1 MSVAAALARTLAA
14 MSQFTVRTARADD
27 LPSVVSAYEWLF
39 APPGSRP
46 PAWDEAHALQRLDQA
61 LSDDR
66 STVIVAADADGVVG
80 FCTAYLDIVSVRF
93 GQRCWVEDLATDPQR
108 RSQGVGTLLLDAAC
122 DWARTHGASHIELDS
137 GDARQR
143 AHRFYEARDPSW
155 TSRCFGW
162 TL

>member
-1 MSVAAALARTLAA
+1 MSEITIRTAQDGDLAA
-14 MSQFTVRTARADD
+14 
-27 LPSVVSAYEWLF
+27 VVAAYEWLF

-46 PAWDEAHALQRLDQA
+46 PVWDEAYASQRLSQA
-61 LSDDR
+61 LAEER
-66 STVIVAADADGVVG
+66 STVLVAVDNGGLVVG

-93 GQRCWVEDLATDPQR
+93 GQRCWVEDLATHPQQ

-122 DWARTHGASHIELDS
+122 EWARTHGASHIELDS
-137 GDARQR
+137 GDARHR
-143 AHRFYEARDPSW
+143 AHRFYEARDPSS

>member
-1 MSVAAALARTLAA
+1 MSENRI
-14 MSQFTVRTARADD
+14 RTARYED
-27 LPSVVSAYEWLF
+27 LPAVVAAYEWLF
-39 APPGSRP
+39 APPGSVP
-46 PAWDEAHALQRLDQA
+46 PAWDEAYASQRLSQA
-61 LSDDR
+61 LADDR
-66 STVIVAADADGVVG
+66 STVIVAVDADGDGGDVVG

-93 GQRCWVEDLATDPQR
+93 GQRCWVEDLAMRPDR
-108 RSQGVGTLLLDAAC
+108 RSQGIGALLLDAAC

-137 GDARQR
+137 SDARHR

>member
-1 MSVAAALARTLAA
+1 MSEIT
-14 MSQFTVRTARADD
+14 TRTARDGD
-27 LPSVVSAYEWLF
+27 LPAIVAAYEWLF

-46 PAWDEAHALQRLDQA
+46 PAWDEAYALRRLGQA
-61 LSDDR
+61 LTDDR
-66 STVIVAADADGVVG
+66 STVIIASDVGADEGTVVG

-93 GQRCWVEDLATDPQR
+93 GQRCWVEDLATHPQR
-108 RSQGVGTLLLDAAC
+108 RSQGIGTLLLDAAC
-122 DWARTHGASHIELDS
+122 EWARTHGASHIELDS
-137 GDARQR
+137 GDARHR

>member
-1 MSVAAALARTLAA
+1 MSEITI
-14 MSQFTVRTARADD
+14 RTARDGDVPA
-27 LPSVVSAYEWLF
+27 VVAAYEWLF

-46 PAWDEAHALQRLDQA
+46 PAWDEESAAQRLGQA
-61 LSDDR
+61 LHGER
-66 STVIVAADADGVVG
+66 STILVAVGDGDAVVG

-93 GQRCWVEDLATDPQR
+93 GQRCWVEDLATHPHQ

-122 DWARTHGASHIELDS
+122 EWARTHGASHIELDS
-137 GDARQR
+137 GDARHR
-143 AHRFYEARDPSW
+143 AHRFYEARDPSS

>member
-1 MSVAAALARTLAA
+1 MAQT
-14 MSQFTVRTARADD
+14 TIRTATADD
-27 LPSVVSAYEWLF
+27 LAAVVAAYEWLF

-46 PAWDEAHALQRLDQA
+46 GGWDPAAASQRLGEA
-61 LSDDR
+61 LDSDR
-66 STVIVAADADGVVG
+66 STVIVALDAGEVVG

-93 GQRCWVEDLATDPQR
+93 GQRCWVEDLATHPDR

-137 GDARQR
+137 GDARHR
-143 AHRFYEARDPSW
+143 AHRFYEARHPGS